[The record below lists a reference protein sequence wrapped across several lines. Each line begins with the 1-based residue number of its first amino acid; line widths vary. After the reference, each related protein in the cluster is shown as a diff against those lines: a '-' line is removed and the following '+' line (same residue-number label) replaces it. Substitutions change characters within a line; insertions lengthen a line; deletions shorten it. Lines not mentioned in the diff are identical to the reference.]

1 MSRLAFTM
9 KLSAAASL
17 LLAVIACAASAGGES
32 SAETSPSAYPSPAST
47 HPLSTSSTSLPER
60 RHVVGLYR
68 VDPATLQ
75 PIPGSEPVTS
85 GDWISGSS
93 SNNGD
98 WLVLNVWIDTEP
110 DTDIVRVVDVSTG
123 DVVTHWQGPLLH
135 DLVVGDD
142 GSVYRGTQTCGQ
154 GASRMAPGTD
164 RFSAVFDSFPA
175 EFCPV
180 APMTPL
186 DRDRLGWFG
195 WISENPDEYQAGIV
209 IGDMSDGSVALTLLP
224 SVTVGSVGEQDL
236 GDWVALELIEPAVVW
251 DSERD
256 RAYVIHADQ
265 PQVSLVDLTT
275 GDLSEHSL
283 EKQTWVDGLLTW
295 LMPPAQAKG
304 PSFGVKK
311 YAALSPSGDVLYT
324 GGEQSEVVT
333 VEDGTWRVETFPRG
347 IDVIS
352 TDTWEVLTRFEI
364 PASQLTLSP
373 DGKHLVTTGVEVV
386 DTLSSSGTNP
396 TGAFIIGTDT
406 MEVVAEVDY
415 PGEWHPDVQ
424 FSADSRYAYL
434 THFWGGKIA
443 IVDLENGRTLDQLT
457 GSERLTVFGEAAML
471 STPIRP

>member
-60 RHVVGLYR
+60 THVVGLYR

-123 DVVTHWQGPLLH
+123 DVVTDWQGPLLH

-142 GSVYRGTQTCGQ
+142 GSVYRGTQTCGR
-154 GASRMAPGTD
+154 GAARMAVGTD
-164 RFSAVFDSFPA
+164 EFSAVFDSFPA
-175 EFCPV
+175 DFCPV
-180 APMTPL
+180 VPMTTL

-195 WISENPDEYQAGIV
+195 WIPEGPDEYRAGIV
-209 IGDMSDGSVALTLLP
+209 IGDVSDGSAALTLLP
-224 SVTVGSVGEQDL
+224 SVTVGPVSERDL
-236 GDWVALELIEPAVVW
+236 GDSVALELIEPAVVW
-251 DSERD
+251 DSERG
-256 RAYVIHADQ
+256 RAYVVHGDQ
-265 PQVSLVDLTT
+265 AQVSAVNLKT
-275 GDLSEHSL
+275 GEVSEHSL
-283 EKQTWVDGLLTW
+283 EEQTWVDGLLTW
-295 LMPPAQAKG
+295 LVPPAQAKG
-304 PSFGVKK
+304 SSFGVKK
-311 YAALSPSGDVLYT
+311 YAALGPSGDVLYT

-333 VEDGTWRVETFPRG
+333 VEDGTWRVETLPRG
-347 IDVIS
+347 IEVIS
-352 TDTWEVLTRFEI
+352 TETWDVLTRFEI

-373 DGKHLVTTGVEVV
+373 DGKHLVATGVEVV
-386 DTLSSSGTNP
+386 ETLSSTGTNP
-396 TGAFIIGTDT
+396 TGAFIIATDT
-406 MEVVAEVDY
+406 LEVVAEVDY

-434 THFWGGKIA
+434 PHFWGGAIA
-443 IVDLENGRTLDQLT
+443 IVALEDGRTLDQVS
-457 GSERLTVFGEAAML
+457 GSEQLAVFGEAAML